1 MKQLKDKKNRGFND
15 RINYGKISSSFEMP
29 NLVEIQTA
37 SYNWFITEGIGD
49 VFEDIFPIE
58 SPNREVIIEYESYRI
73 DEPKYT
79 VLQCKER
86 GLTYS
91 GALRV
96 RLGVRLQRSSSD
108 VKVKEIFMGDLP
120 LMTKTGTF
128 IINGAE
134 RVIVS
139 QIVRS
144 PGAYMNW
151 ERHASGKIIYNA
163 DLNPNRGTW
172 LKFETD
178 TKNIL
183 NVRIDRQRKLN
194 ATLLLKAL
202 GLTDIDMLTD
212 LFDAQDVGKKRKK
225 FKEKDESEYTALEN
239 TYFKDGQ
246 DVSSLAALT
255 QIFKKLKPGEP
266 ISNEGV
272 KNHLIQ
278 KFFDPKRYDLGMAGR
293 FKYNSKL
300 GVYERLVGVTIA
312 QDLVRVNGEIVFLKD
327 TYMTRENVD
336 RLQKMNFFEEGA
348 HTFRLDINEDL
359 QTYDNLVNVVEV
371 YTNEDKNRKMK
382 IVGTNLNNKSRVVT
396 IPDIV
401 ATFSYFMNIQEG
413 IGNFDEIDHLGN
425 RRVRSVG
432 ELIQN
437 QFRIGLSKIAKSIKD
452 TTSTMDLE
460 KLTPQKLVNIRNL
473 TTAIREFF
481 ATSQLSQF
489 MDQVNPLAELTNK
502 RRISAL
508 GPGGLSRQRASF
520 DVRDVH
526 YSHYGRICPIET
538 PEGQNIGLI
547 NNLACY
553 ARVNKF
559 GFLETPYRRVIKPLG
574 QVTEDVDYLSA
585 DDERVYIIADAN
597 VKTDENNIIT
607 NEEVIARRNGETLI
621 VHPSEVDYIDV
632 SPKQLV
638 SIAAA
643 SIPFLEND
651 DSMRAL
657 MGSNMQR
664 QALPLIQ
671 TEAPL
676 VGTGLEARIAHDSGS
691 AVVAPQDG
699 TVTYVDSK
707 KIVVQ
712 EDKEEVTYSLQ
723 KYARSNQGTCF
734 NQTPI
739 VKKGDKVKKG
749 QVIADGPAMKDGE
762 LSLGRNVTIAFMTW
776 NGYNFEDAVIM
787 SERLVKDDV
796 YTTIHFDE
804 YKIETRETKM
814 GDERIT
820 RDIPNVS
827 KEAKA
832 NLDEDG
838 IVIVGTEVKEGDIL
852 VGRVTPKGTVE
863 PSPED
868 KLLLA
873 IFGDKIKD
881 VKDTS
886 MRVPH
891 GGGGTVQEVKIFTR
905 EENKD
910 LPPGVNKQVIVYIA
924 QKRKIREGD
933 KMSGR
938 HGNKGVISRI
948 LPECDMPFMEDGTPI
963 DIMLNP
969 LGVPSR
975 MNIGQILE
983 IHLGMACKKLGIKIA
998 TPVFDGMTNE
1008 EIMELM
1014 KEAGM
1019 KEDGKQILYDGRTGD
1034 RFDQRISVGVMY
1046 MIKLV
1051 HMVDDKLHARATG
1064 PYSLVTQ
1071 QPLGGKAQNG
1081 GQRFGEMEV
1090 WALQAYGAAHTLQEI
1105 LTIKSDDRVGRKRA
1119 YEAIVKG
1126 YELPKPS
1133 IPEAFKVLVREM
1145 QGLAINVELFNQ
1157 EGEIIDFDELARE
1170 QDSEMRRARR
1180 SSRRLEEEQIDLEAE
1195 GVTYQAAE
1203 SASEED

>member
-246 DVSSLAALT
+246 DVSSLAALA

-278 KFFDPKRYDLGMAGR
+278 TFFDPKRYDLGMAGR

-425 RRVRSVG
+425 RRV
-432 ELIQN
+432 
-437 QFRIGLSKIAKSIKD
+437 K
-452 TTSTMDLE
+452 
-460 KLTPQKLVNIRNL
+460 
-473 TTAIREFF
+473 
-481 ATSQLSQF
+481 
-489 MDQVNPLAELTNK
+489 
-502 RRISAL
+502 
-508 GPGGLSRQRASF
+508 
-520 DVRDVH
+520 
-526 YSHYGRICPIET
+526 C
-538 PEGQNIGLI
+538 
-547 NNLACY
+547 
-553 ARVNKF
+553 
-559 GFLETPYRRVIKPLG
+559 
-574 QVTEDVDYLSA
+574 
-585 DDERVYIIADAN
+585 
-597 VKTDENNIIT
+597 
-607 NEEVIARRNGETLI
+607 
-621 VHPSEVDYIDV
+621 
-632 SPKQLV
+632 
-638 SIAAA
+638 
-643 SIPFLEND
+643 
-651 DSMRAL
+651 
-657 MGSNMQR
+657 
-664 QALPLIQ
+664 
-671 TEAPL
+671 
-676 VGTGLEARIAHDSGS
+676 
-691 AVVAPQDG
+691 
-699 TVTYVDSK
+699 
-707 KIVVQ
+707 
-712 EDKEEVTYSLQ
+712 
-723 KYARSNQGTCF
+723 
-734 NQTPI
+734 
-739 VKKGDKVKKG
+739 
-749 QVIADGPAMKDGE
+749 
-762 LSLGRNVTIAFMTW
+762 W
-776 NGYNFEDAVIM
+776 
-787 SERLVKDDV
+787 
-796 YTTIHFDE
+796 
-804 YKIETRETKM
+804 
-814 GDERIT
+814 
-820 RDIPNVS
+820 
-827 KEAKA
+827 
-832 NLDEDG
+832 
-838 IVIVGTEVKEGDIL
+838 
-852 VGRVTPKGTVE
+852 
-863 PSPED
+863 
-868 KLLLA
+868 
-873 IFGDKIKD
+873 
-881 VKDTS
+881 
-886 MRVPH
+886 
-891 GGGGTVQEVKIFTR
+891 
-905 EENKD
+905 
-910 LPPGVNKQVIVYIA
+910 
-924 QKRKIREGD
+924 
-933 KMSGR
+933 
-938 HGNKGVISRI
+938 
-948 LPECDMPFMEDGTPI
+948 
-963 DIMLNP
+963 
-969 LGVPSR
+969 
-975 MNIGQILE
+975 
-983 IHLGMACKKLGIKIA
+983 
-998 TPVFDGMTNE
+998 
-1008 EIMELM
+1008 
-1014 KEAGM
+1014 
-1019 KEDGKQILYDGRTGD
+1019 
-1034 RFDQRISVGVMY
+1034 
-1046 MIKLV
+1046 
-1051 HMVDDKLHARATG
+1051 
-1064 PYSLVTQ
+1064 
-1071 QPLGGKAQNG
+1071 
-1081 GQRFGEMEV
+1081 
-1090 WALQAYGAAHTLQEI
+1090 
-1105 LTIKSDDRVGRKRA
+1105 
-1119 YEAIVKG
+1119 
-1126 YELPKPS
+1126 
-1133 IPEAFKVLVREM
+1133 
-1145 QGLAINVELFNQ
+1145 
-1157 EGEIIDFDELARE
+1157 
-1170 QDSEMRRARR
+1170 
-1180 SSRRLEEEQIDLEAE
+1180 
-1195 GVTYQAAE
+1195 
-1203 SASEED
+1203 

>member
-246 DVSSLAALT
+246 DVSSLAALA

-312 QDLVRVNGEIVFLKD
+312 QDLVSVNGEIVFLKD

-804 YKIETRETKM
+804 YKIETCETKM